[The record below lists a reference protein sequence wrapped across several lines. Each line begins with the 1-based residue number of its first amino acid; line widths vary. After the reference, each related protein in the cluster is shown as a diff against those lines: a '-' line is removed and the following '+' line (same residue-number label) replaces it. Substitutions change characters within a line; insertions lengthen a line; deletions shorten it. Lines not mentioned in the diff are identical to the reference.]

1 MRDPAVLA
9 LYAIRVT
16 AEEFASIREGA
27 PIVRPFWPP
36 GRCRGAVVGLQ
47 VGGNVLGEA
56 LLAGVTPTHGGAAW
70 AFGAVTPYL
79 RTLPHVLGRGMSSP
93 KGKGK
98 GFLTL
103 QPSKR
108 ARDLLVAAGLTSA

>member
-9 LYAIRVT
+9 LYAVRVT
-16 AEEFASIREGA
+16 AEEFASIRAGV
-27 PIVRPFWPP
+27 PIVRPYWPP

-47 VGGNVLGEA
+47 VGGDVLGEA
-56 LLAGVTPTHGGAAW
+56 LLTGVTSTHGGAAW

-93 KGKGK
+93 MPEAPPGT
-98 GFLTL
+98 LT
-103 QPSKR
+103 P
-108 ARDLLVAAGLTSA
+108 ARNWDDDFS